1 MSILFTPG
9 KGHPSIF
16 VDRERGIRVLVHGDD
31 YFSSGLSDDLT
42 WLQSRLEKRFEIKT
56 QRISGK
62 SDHEKEGKILNR
74 AVRWTQRGY
83 EVEADPR
90 HAELVIKQLDASSM
104 KAISTP
110 GVGGKEEEDAE
121 EEYRLSGESATQY
134 RSIAARLNYL
144 STERPDIQYATK
156 ECCHDMATPTSGW
169 QRRLMRVARYLVR
182 RPRLVWRFDAQGSV
196 GVIEAFPDANWA
208 GCRTSRKSTSGGV
221 LMVGHTRSRATAK
234 RKPSLLNQVL
244 SRNCTALCEQHTKL

>member
-1 MSILFTPG
+1 M
-9 KGHPSIF
+9 
-16 VDRERGIRVLVHGDD
+16 VHGDD

-110 GVGGKEEEDAE
+110 GVEEKEEEDAE
-121 EEYRLSGESATQY
+121 EEYRLRGESATQY

-156 ECCHDMATPTSGW
+156 ECCHDMATPTSGS
-169 QRRLMRVARYLVR
+169 QRRLMRVARYLVG
-182 RPRLVWRFDAQGSV
+182 RPRLVWRFGAQGSV
-196 GVIEAFPDANWA
+196 GVIEAFSDANWA